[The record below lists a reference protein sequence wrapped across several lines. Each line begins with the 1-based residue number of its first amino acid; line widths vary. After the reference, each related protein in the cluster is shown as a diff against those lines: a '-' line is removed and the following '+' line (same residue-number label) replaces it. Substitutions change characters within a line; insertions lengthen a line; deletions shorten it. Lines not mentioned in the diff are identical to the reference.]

1 MAQIDRYF
9 RDVCS
14 DALLTRALEDKPPR
28 VVEIPAL
35 LWAIDHGHQNLMKL
49 ILSQPDFDPNDPRTL
64 NALHYAAANNN
75 PGLIDILIDAG
86 FDVNTVTKFTD
97 GRFSAVH
104 ASTMNANPDGLGRL
118 IHHGADLTLKDC
130 QGKTA
135 LERAVCAS
143 RYLVTKQDPVPP
155 APFHLPLS
163 QHIEIR
169 KFVENKVVRVL
180 QILLD
185 HGAHGAIGIVDD
197 GGDTLLHHAVYGCT
211 GLDYGDDATVGSAV
225 IRFLMAEGAD
235 MWATNNDGYSAI
247 DQAICYQWSNRT
259 ALNAFLDLGLDVNYS
274 DQNGD
279 SILYNSL
286 RCTEESYPL
295 IELLLI
301 RGASTDNI
309 HFMEFFDEVEDPDP
323 KLFVRFVRMLL
334 HFGLRFMGDE
344 SDCFTFATFIGDLE
358 VMDILYD
365 FGADINL
372 AALKEGMIV
381 AKTPLQSAIERQR
394 VDILVYLLERDVIMT
409 AEEKIKVGELL
420 QREI

>member
-1 MAQIDRYF
+1 MAQTNKYF

-14 DALLTRALEDKPPR
+14 DGLLTRALEDKPPR

-35 LWAIDHGHQNLMKL
+35 LWAIDHGHQNLIKL
-49 ILSQPDFDPNDPRTL
+49 ILSQPDFDPKDSRTL
-64 NALHYAAANNN
+64 YALHYAAANNN
-75 PGLIDILIDAG
+75 PDLIDLLIGAG
-86 FDVNTVTKFTD
+86 FDVNTVTTFTE
-97 GRFSAVH
+97 GRYSAVH
-104 ASTMNANPDGLGRL
+104 ASTVNANPAGLERL
-118 IHHGADLTLKDC
+118 IHHGADLTLEDC

-135 LERAVCAS
+135 LERGVCAS
-143 RYLVTKQDPVPP
+143 RYLVTRQDPVPP
-155 APFHLPLS
+155 APFHLPLN
-163 QHIEIR
+163 QHIDIR
-169 KFVENKVVRVL
+169 NSVENKVVQVL
-180 QILLD
+180 RILLD

-197 GGDTLLHHAVYGCT
+197 EGDTLLHHAVYGCT
-211 GLDYGDDATVGSAV
+211 GLDYGHNVIVGSAV

-247 DQAICYQWSNRT
+247 DQAICNQWSSRT
-259 ALNAFLDLGLDVNYS
+259 ALNAFIDLGLDVNYR

-295 IELLLI
+295 VELLLI
-301 RGASTDNI
+301 RGASTDDI
-309 HFMEFFDEVEDPDP
+309 HFLEFFDEVEDPDP
-323 KLFVRFVRMLL
+323 KIFVRFVRMLL
-334 HFGLRFMGDE
+334 HYGLRFEGDE
-344 SDCFTFATFIGDLE
+344 SDCFSFATFIGDLG

-381 AKTPLQSAIERQR
+381 AKTPLQSAIEGQR
-394 VDILVYLLERDVIMT
+394 VDILAYLLERDVIMT